1 MTTARLGGL
10 AVAGLLALSGAAA
23 ADCATGSESV
33 DILAA
38 NLTDTP
44 VAVSIRQGRSND
56 PWQTLE
62 LPPGDR
68 QVVAACLQMVLSVA
82 SAEYSVA
89 DGAGT
94 VLCSGDNLIP
104 AGAGASLV
112 IEAGGAC
119 ALKVQR

>member
-10 AVAGLLALSGAAA
+10 AVAGFLALPGAAA
-23 ADCATGSESV
+23 AECVAGSESV
-33 DILAA
+33 DILAV
-38 NLTDTP
+38 NLTDTL
-44 VAVSIRQGRSND
+44 VAVSIRQGRSDD
-56 PWQTLE
+56 PWQTME
-62 LPPGDR
+62 LPPAGKH
-68 QVVAACLQMVLSVA
+68 VVAACLQMVLSVA

-104 AGAGASLV
+104 SGAAASLV

>member
-10 AVAGLLALSGAAA
+10 AAAGFLALSGTAAA
-23 ADCATGSESV
+23 ECATGSESV

-38 NLTDTP
+38 NLTDVP
-44 VAVSIRQGRSND
+44 IAVSVRQGRSDD
-56 PWQTLE
+56 PWQTVE

-82 SAEYSVA
+82 SAEFSVA

-94 VLCSGDNLIP
+94 VLCAGDNLIP
-104 AGAGASLV
+104 AGAAASLV
-112 IEAGGAC
+112 VEGGGAC